1 MGNPSNRAWWAT
13 GVQGLIA
20 ILFGVVVLAWPRVTL
35 MTLIYLFA
43 AYALVDGIFA
53 VVGAIIHRK
62 EDDRGWGG
70 VVSGLVSIA
79 VGLAT
84 FFWPSLTALLLLYL
98 IAARAIIVGT
108 LQVINVYQWR
118 KQIEGDWIPVM
129 GGLLSIA
136 FGLIAFILPR
146 SGALALLWLIGIY
159 AIATGILWIVLA
171 LRARRWRAGVE
182 S

>member
-1 MGNPSNRAWWAT
+1 MGNPLNRAWWAI

-43 AYALVDGIFA
+43 AYALVDGLFA
-53 VVGAIIHRK
+53 VVGSFTHRK
-62 EDDRGWGG
+62 EDERGWDG
-70 VVSGLVSIA
+70 VVSGLVSVA

-84 FFWPSLTALLLLYL
+84 FFWPGLTALLLLYL
-98 IAARAIIVGT
+98 IAARAIIVGI
-108 LQVINVYQWR
+108 LQVITVFQWR
-118 KQIEGDWIPVM
+118 KHIEGDWIPVM

-146 SGALALLWLIGIY
+146 RGALALLWLIGIY
-159 AIATGILWIVLA
+159 AIGTGVLWVVLA
-171 LRARRWRAGVE
+171 LRARNWHAKVE